1 MRHKVDKY
9 LYDIRESARLLV
21 DFANGRSFDEY
32 QENAMLRAAV
42 ERQFEIIGGAVSQLA
57 KLDEETASRISE
69 FRRIISFRNI
79 LVHGYAEID
88 DGLVWDIVIH
98 HLPKLAHEIEEL
110 IRD

>member
-57 KLDEETASRISE
+57 KLDGRQLQE
-69 FRRIISFRNI
+69 FLSFDA
-79 LVHGYAEID
+79 LS
-88 DGLVWDIVIH
+88 LFVIF
-98 HLPKLAHEIEEL
+98 
-110 IRD
+110 